1 MRSAPRGRRGLG
13 GGAALVPLQLRYEQK
28 AFWRNPAAA
37 FFSFAFPVVLF
48 VLFGSIFSGN
58 RESALGGAKAIEYY
72 TPVITAYGV
81 MSACFVNLA
90 ITATFR
96 REQGLLKRV
105 RGTPLPPA
113 AYLGGLIANAVV
125 VAVIISVIIV
135 SFGVGAYGASP
146 PHDWLG
152 LVVTILV
159 GAGAF
164 CALGLAITVV
174 IPNADAAP
182 AIVNLVFFVLVV
194 ISGGFFPIA
203 GGSTLSKVAQVFP
216 LRHFIDASFA
226 AFAPHQ
232 ASAAFPWGD
241 VAVLAAWG
249 AAGLIVAARWF
260 RWEARRS

>member
-1 MRSAPRGRRGLG
+1 MSTAMTM
-13 GGAALVPLQLRYEQK
+13 VPLQLRYEQK

-37 FFSFAFPVVLF
+37 FFSFAFPIVLF
-48 VLFGSIFSGN
+48 VLLGSIFNGSK
-58 RESALGGAKAIEYY
+58 ESALGGIKGIQYY

-105 RGTPLPPA
+105 RGTPLPPS

-125 VAVIISVIIV
+125 TALIIAVTIIA
-135 SFGVGAYGASP
+135 FGVGVYGATLP
-146 PHDWLG
+146 QDWLG
-152 LVVTILV
+152 LVVTVLV
-159 GAGAF
+159 GAAVF
-164 CALGLAITVV
+164 CVLGLATTVI

-182 AIVNLVFFVLVV
+182 AIVNLIFFVLIV

-203 GGSTLSKVAQVFP
+203 STSVLSQIAQVFP
-216 LRHFIDASFA
+216 LRHFIDATFA
-226 AFAPHQ
+226 AFDPRRNGT
-232 ASAAFPWGD
+232 SFPWSD
-241 VAVLAAWG
+241 VGIMALWG
-249 AAGLIVAARWF
+249 AAGLIVAVRWF